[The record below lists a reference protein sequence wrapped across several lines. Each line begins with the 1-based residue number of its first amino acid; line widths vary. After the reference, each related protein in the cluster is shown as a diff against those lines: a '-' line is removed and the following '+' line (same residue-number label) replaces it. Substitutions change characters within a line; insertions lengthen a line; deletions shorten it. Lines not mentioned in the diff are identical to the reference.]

1 MARLDPRDLDSAKS
15 IMDQDGKTIRVEHPL
30 YNSTTK
36 FGKKFKSFFISYRV
50 VVDSRGTYTENSTTT
65 PNIVIDFEPQ
75 APSWSASAERRII
88 NPETGEYGDNAL
100 FGAPNTIIKQVA
112 PTMLW
117 ANIPKPNW
125 IDLYNAV
132 GGQRD
137 GWSFGPSVIVESIID
152 SYPFGDVALIP
163 MREAG
168 IKASSNNVRLDIKT
182 GNINSTYFKMGLYT
196 KCGSGSYV
204 WIQDSS
210 IPINGSFDESTG
222 RWKTQLEIPANGL
235 STLSTNCPPA
245 EHMVTPP
252 LEIGIDDGA
261 TNALGW
267 VVFTP
272 YILEPGQNT
281 AEKKLIISTKKELAL
296 YTYFY
301 SKTKPN
307 FLRNSANNP
316 FVSTNSSDPDEK
328 RVPLPFAYIKKPHTC
343 NCPSDSVNSGQQVE
357 MDNPC
362 DYYKSPGTP
371 RPMADD
377 VLSKPLYDACG
388 GTPPTSGGGI
398 GAGSGTTYRAEEYK
412 SSQSFMTEF
421 Y

>member
-1 MARLDPRDLDSAKS
+1 
-15 IMDQDGKTIRVEHPL
+15 MDQDGKTIRVEHPL

-75 APSWSASAERRII
+75 APSWSNTGAGRNRDMALYAS
-88 NPETGEYGDNAL
+88 
-100 FGAPNTIIKQVA
+100 PNTIIKQVA

-163 MREAG
+163 MRDAG

-182 GNINSTYFKMGLYT
+182 GTINSTYFEMGLYT
-196 KCGSGSYV
+196 KCGSGNYV
-204 WIQDSS
+204 WVQDSS
-210 IPINGSFDESTG
+210 VPINGSFDESTG
-222 RWKTQLEIPANGL
+222 RWKTQLAIPANGL
-235 STLSTNCPPA
+235 TILSVNCSPA

-272 YILEPGQNT
+272 YILAPGQNT
-281 AEKKLIISTKKELAL
+281 TEQKLIISTNRELAL
-296 YTYFY
+296 YSNFY

-307 FLRNSANNP
+307 FLRDSSNNP
-316 FVSTNSSDPDEK
+316 FVSTNSSDLVAP
-328 RVPLPFAYIKKPHTC
+328 RYPLPFTYIKKPHTC
-343 NCPSDSVNSGQQVE
+343 NCPSDSVNAGQQVE

-377 VLSKPLYDACG
+377 VMSKPLYDACG
-388 GTPPTSGGGI
+388 GTPPPSGGGL
-398 GAGSGTTYRAEEYK
+398 GAGNNTTYRGAEEYK

>member
-1 MARLDPRDLDSAKS
+1 
-15 IMDQDGKTIRVEHPL
+15 MDQDGKTIRVEHPL

-36 FGKKFKSFFISYRV
+36 FGNMFKNYSLSYKV
-50 VVDSRGTYTENSTTT
+50 VVDSRGSYTENSTTI
-65 PNIVIDFEPQ
+65 PDIVIDFEPQ
-75 APSWSASAERRII
+75 SPSWS
-88 NPETGEYGDNAL
+88 NAGVPVIT
-100 FGAPNTIIKQVA
+100 FPKTIIKLVA

-137 GWSFGPSVIVESIID
+137 GWALGPSVKVDAITD
-152 SYPFGDVALIP
+152 SYPFGEVALIP

-168 IKASSNNVRLDIKT
+168 IMASGKEGGFDVRLDIKT

-196 KCGSGSYV
+196 RCGSGNYV
-204 WIQDSS
+204 WVQGSS
-210 IPINGSFDESTG
+210 VPINGSFDESTG
-222 RWKTQLEIPANGL
+222 GWKTQLAIPANGSAL
-235 STLSTNCPPA
+235 YTNACPPA

-252 LEIGIDDGA
+252 LEIGIDDGD
-261 TNALGW
+261 TNALGG

-272 YILEPGQNT
+272 YILAPGQNT
-281 AEKKLIISTKKELAL
+281 AEQKLIISTIEDLVL
-296 YTYFY
+296 YNSFY

-307 FLRNSANNP
+307 FFRNSSNNP
-316 FVSTNSSDPDEK
+316 AFSSNWFDEDAP
-328 RVPLPFAYIKKPHTC
+328 RYPLPFTYIKKPHTC

-362 DYYKSPGTP
+362 DYYKSPFTP

-388 GTPPTSGGGI
+388 GVTPPPPTGGGIGGGI
-398 GAGSGTTYRAEEYK
+398 GAGGGTTYRGAEEYK
-412 SSQSFMTEF
+412 SSQSFITEF